1 MNKNVPHPHPPS
13 GGTGQVL
20 KIRFQMIAN
29 ISEIFIGQLQV
40 TQRDWGRNQNVGTR
54 IDEDTTIQW
63 GSNPLY

>member
-29 ISEIFIGQLQV
+29 ISEMFIGQLQV
-40 TQRDWGRNQNVGTR
+40 TQRD
-54 IDEDTTIQW
+54 
-63 GSNPLY
+63 